1 MMMEPRTASTRRRS
15 ALSVLKSR
23 QSKRR
28 ERARVKMAFAASILT
43 SLQPRTPFGGMVV
56 LLDADPRLGKGTVR
70 ARARGGERKGGG
82 F

>member
-1 MMMEPRTASTRRRS
+1 MMEPRTASTRRRS

-43 SLQPRTPFGGMVV
+43 SLQPRAPFGGMVV
-56 LLDADPRLGKGTVR
+56 LLDADPRLGKGAVWVR
-70 ARARGGERKGGG
+70 RARGGERKAEGL
-82 F
+82 